1 MLSFYLNRLS
11 IGSSEIQ
18 TIDLTTEFK
27 NHEKKLIVV
36 VNQLNKVENLQL
48 TIENL
53 ATLTKEDQH
62 VILQFETLK
71 GRSRRIQKLY
81 PKTIAKSLFIID
93 FIFHRVFSRLF
104 IVKNIYSYI
113 SKGKIKILSKA
124 EALGRMVFS
133 GYQIESVENFDGL
146 CTVLLKKS
154 EQKLINKKPSFGPVF
169 KMNRIGKNG
178 KMIGVYKIRTM
189 HPYSEYLQDFLI
201 KLNGYGDQG
210 KPKNDFRVTTWG
222 RILRKYWIDEIP
234 QLINVMKL
242 EMKLVGLRPVSEYYF
257 NELDQFQKERRLEQK
272 PGCIPPYIA
281 FNMGSSKDQVLKA
294 EEMYLNMKKSK
305 PFTTDTRV
313 FFMAIKNIFF
323 SKKRGS

>member
-53 ATLTKEDQH
+53 ATLTKENQH

-154 EQKLINKKPSFGPVF
+154 GQKLINKKPSFGPVF

-178 KMIGVYKIRTM
+178 KIIGVYKIRTM

-281 FNMGSSKDQVLKA
+281 FNMGSSKNQVLKA

-305 PFTTDTRV
+305 PFTADTRV

>member
-11 IGSSEIQ
+11 ISSSEIQ

-71 GRSRRIQKLY
+71 GRSRRIQKVY

-133 GYQIESVENFDGL
+133 GYQIESVENFNGL
-146 CTVLLKKS
+146 CTVLIKKS
-154 EQKLINKKPSFGPVF
+154 GQKLINKKPSFGPVF

>member
-36 VNQLNKVENLQL
+36 INQLNKVENLQL

-71 GRSRRIQKLY
+71 GRSRRIQKVY

-154 EQKLINKKPSFGPVF
+154 GQKLINKKPSFGPVF

>member
-154 EQKLINKKPSFGPVF
+154 GQKLINKKPSFGPVF

-178 KMIGVYKIRTM
+178 KIIGVYKIRTM

>member
-11 IGSSEIQ
+11 ISSSEIQ

-71 GRSRRIQKLY
+71 GRSRRIQKVY

-146 CTVLLKKS
+146 CTVLIKKS
-154 EQKLINKKPSFGPVF
+154 GQKLINKKPSFGPVF

>member
-18 TIDLTTEFK
+18 TIDLTTEIK

-154 EQKLINKKPSFGPVF
+154 GQKLINKKPSFGPVF

>member
-18 TIDLTTEFK
+18 TIDLTTEIK

-154 EQKLINKKPSFGPVF
+154 GQKLINKKPSFGPVF

-305 PFTTDTRV
+305 PLTTDTRV

>member
-11 IGSSEIQ
+11 LSSLDIQ
-18 TIDLTTEFK
+18 KVDLTSKFK

-36 VNQLNKVENLQL
+36 INQLNEVENLQL

-53 ATLTKEDQH
+53 ASLTKENQL
-62 VILQFETLK
+62 VIIQFETLK
-71 GRSRRIQKLY
+71 GRSRRIQKMY
-81 PKTIAKSLFIID
+81 PKIIAKTLFLMD
-93 FIFHRVFSRLF
+93 FILHRFFSRLF
-104 IVKNIYSYI
+104 IVKNMYSFI

-154 EQKLINKKPSFGPVF
+154 GQKLINKKPSFGPVF

-234 QLINVMKL
+234 QLINVMKS

-257 NELDQFQKERRLEQK
+257 NELNHFQKEIRLEQK

-281 FNMGSSKDQVLKA
+281 FNMGSSKEQVLKA
-294 EEMYLNMKKSK
+294 EEMYLAMKKSK

>member
-1 MLSFYLNRLS
+1 
-11 IGSSEIQ
+11 
-18 TIDLTTEFK
+18 
-27 NHEKKLIVV
+27 
-36 VNQLNKVENLQL
+36 
-48 TIENL
+48 
-53 ATLTKEDQH
+53 
-62 VILQFETLK
+62 
-71 GRSRRIQKLY
+71 
-81 PKTIAKSLFIID
+81 
-93 FIFHRVFSRLF
+93 LF

>member
-36 VNQLNKVENLQL
+36 INQLNKVENLQL

-53 ATLTKEDQH
+53 ATITKEDQH

-154 EQKLINKKPSFGPVF
+154 GQKLINKKPSFGPVF

>member
-11 IGSSEIQ
+11 ISSSEIQ

-71 GRSRRIQKLY
+71 GRSRRTQKLY

-154 EQKLINKKPSFGPVF
+154 GQKLINKKPSFGPVF

>member
-11 IGSSEIQ
+11 ISLSDIQ
-18 TIDLTTEFK
+18 KVDLNSKFK

-36 VNQLNKVENLQL
+36 INQLNEVENLQL
-48 TIENL
+48 SIENL
-53 ATLTKEDQH
+53 ATLTKENQL

-71 GRSRRIQKLY
+71 GRSRRIQKIY
-81 PKTIAKSLFIID
+81 PKIIANTLFLID
-93 FIFHRVFSRLF
+93 FILHRVFSRLF
-104 IVKNIYSYI
+104 IVKKMYSFI

-133 GYQIESVENFDGL
+133 GYQIESVEHFDGL
-146 CTVLLKKS
+146 CTVLLKKTS
-154 EQKLINKKPSFGPVF
+154 KRLINEKPSFGPVF

-178 KMIGVYKIRTM
+178 KIIGVYKIRTM

-257 NELDQFQKERRLEQK
+257 NELSQFQKERRLEQK

-294 EEMYLNMKKSK
+294 EEMYLDMKKSN
-305 PFTTDTRV
+305 PFTTDTRL

>member
-305 PFTTDTRV
+305 PFTADTRV

>member
-11 IGSSEIQ
+11 ISSSEIQ

-36 VNQLNKVENLQL
+36 INQLNKVENLQL

-53 ATLTKEDQH
+53 ATITKEDQH

-154 EQKLINKKPSFGPVF
+154 GQKLINKKPSFGPVF